1 MSTHSVRRGVRSII
15 LALLAVLVALS
26 LLPAA
31 AQAAHA
37 PEAPARLRAVHAVP
51 DFGAVDIYVNG
62 NKVLG
67 DVTFFTV
74 SPYLEVPEGRYKVQ
88 VIPAGESLSNPSLFV
103 INRSYYLKSGRDY
116 TLVARGS
123 VASGRVGPTLLR
135 DDNREPEAGK
145 ARVRAAHFSPDA
157 PAVDIFINGE
167 KAIEHLSFR
176 RATGYLEVPAG
187 TYTVGIA
194 PSGGTASDIIYTAD
208 LTLEPGKVYTA
219 WANGLLGSTD
229 AKKAFKV
236 TPSVDADFA
245 PVVKQARVRAI
256 HAVPDIAGSPVDVYA
271 NGVKLVT
278 FDFFA
283 VTDYLTVPAGDYDI
297 RVVLAGGNP
306 QTEAVIQAN
315 VKVEGGKDYSIIASG
330 TNGDFCATVLE
341 DDNTLPAAGKAR
353 VRAAHF
359 SPNAPAVD
367 ILINGE
373 RAIENLSFT
382 EATGYLE
389 VPAGTYEVG
398 IAPAGGDPIFTAS
411 LSVEAGK
418 VYTAWA
424 NGLLGSTDA
433 KAFKVTPSVDAMAE

>member
-1 MSTHSVRRGVRSII
+1 MSTRSIRRGVRPII
-15 LALLAVLVALS
+15 LALLAMLVALS
-26 LLPAA
+26 LLPTA

-37 PEAPARLRAVHAVP
+37 PDAPARLRAVHAVP

-135 DDNREPEAGK
+135 DDNREPAAGK

-194 PSGGTASDIIYTAD
+194 PAGGTASNIIYTAD
-208 LTLEPGKVYTA
+208 LTLEAGKVYTA
-219 WANGLLGSTD
+219 WANGLLGG
-229 AKKAFKV
+229 AGAQAFKV

-315 VKVEGGKDYSIIASG
+315 VTVKGGKDYSIIASG

-341 DDNTLPAAGKAR
+341 DDNTLPATGKAR

-359 SPNAPAVD
+359 SPDAPAVD
-367 ILINGE
+367 IFINGA

-398 IAPAGGDPIFTAS
+398 IAPAGGSPIFTTS
-411 LSVEAGK
+411 LSLEAGK

-424 NGLLGSTDA
+424 NGLLAGTGA
-433 KAFKVTPSVDAMAE
+433 KAFKVTPSVDAKAE